1 MIGTI
6 ILIAVIGAIV
16 SLVVGSIW
24 YSPGTPMGRLHM
36 KAIGFDKLS
45 PEEQKKCIEDMKP
58 KMWKSYLLQF
68 ILSFLISLF
77 VGFITFVGMRNG
89 ETFGMVAMQALF
101 VWLTMMVPVI
111 GSSILWGNTPRDIV
125 WKKFVSDSMSYLVPI
140 ALILVIA
147 KLFV

>member
-6 ILIAVIGAIV
+6 ILIALIGAVV

-36 KAIGFDKLS
+36 RTLGFDKMT
-45 PEEQKKCIEDMKP
+45 PEEQKQCIEDARP
-58 KMWKSYLLQF
+58 HMWKSYLLQF
-68 ILSFLISLF
+68 IMSFMISLF
-77 VGFITFVGMRNG
+77 VGFITFVGMKNG
-89 ETFGMVAMQALF
+89 ETFGMVALQAFF

-111 GSSILWGNTPRDIV
+111 GSSILWGNTPRDIA
-125 WKKFVSDSMSYLVPI
+125 WKKFASDIFSYAVPI
-140 ALILVIA
+140 GLILVIA